1 MVGFSD
7 TLQSG
12 FKPLLISF
20 LSTFI
25 RGTDQL
31 LEIGKHS
38 QHHLKMALVT
48 LKKLSVSFGADA
60 ILDQADLIIEPNERL
75 GLIGRNGAGK
85 STLLKLI
92 DGDILPDDGEILTRQ
107 GTRVGRLIQEVP
119 NDIDYD
125 IRSVIALGDSQ
136 RGQALARF
144 YLEGDQDE
152 QLQHELNEKDAW
164 TLDRQVKTLCS
175 KFNLTPAEQ
184 FTQLSGGM
192 KRRVL
197 MARALVTDPD
207 IVLLD
212 EPTNHLDID
221 TILWLENLL
230 LGLNVTL
237 IIVSHD
243 RSFIDKLCT
252 RIIELDRGLITS
264 YPGNF
269 STYITTKAKALE
281 DEEKH
286 NAKFDKRLA
295 QEEVWIRQGIQA
307 RRTRNE
313 GRVRALKKMRE
324 ERRQRRERQGIAS
337 INLNQ
342 SGKSGKIVIEA
353 ENLHASFDDKTIIDD
368 FSCRILRGDKVGII
382 GPNGCGKSTLIK
394 MLTGENPP
402 QKGQI
407 KIGTNLQIAYL
418 DQHRSAIRD
427 DLSVQDNVSG
437 NTEIMINGQ
446 SKHIMGYLQDFLFS
460 PARARAPAAK
470 LSGGERNRL
479 MLAKLFTQPFN
490 FLVLDEP
497 TNDLD
502 YETLELLEQLLMD
515 YSGTLLL
522 VSHDRT
528 FLNNVVSSTIAFEG
542 NGEVHEYIGGYEDWL
557 RQKRDID
564 NAAALN
570 ESAKGNDD
578 KPKAKIISAAK
589 PKKLSYNL
597 QRELDQLPQTIDAL
611 EKQIEALTN
620 DMADPSFYQQD
631 QSVIADTG
639 NQLKTRQEELDACFK
654 RWEELEA

>member
-1 MVGFSD
+1 MA
-7 TLQSG
+7 
-12 FKPLLISF
+12 LIS
-20 LSTFI
+20 
-25 RGTDQL
+25 
-31 LEIGKHS
+31 
-38 QHHLKMALVT
+38 LKNV
-48 LKKLSVSFGADA
+48 SVSFGADA
-60 ILDQADLIIEPNERL
+60 ILDQANLIIEPNERI

-85 STLLKLI
+85 STLLKLL
-92 DGDILPDDGEILTRQ
+92 DGDVLPDDGEIIRRQ
-107 GTRVGRLIQEVP
+107 SVVCGRLVQEVP

-125 IRSVIALGDSQ
+125 IQSVVALGDAD
-136 RGQALARF
+136 RGHILAR
-144 YLEGDQDE
+144 YYVEGDQNE
-152 QLQHELNEKDAW
+152 GLQTQLNDTDAW
-164 TLDRQVKTLCS
+164 TLDRRVKTLCS
-175 KFNLTPAEQ
+175 KFDLNPLDNFAK
-184 FTQLSGGM
+184 LSGGM

-197 MARALVTDPD
+197 MAQALVKEPD
-207 IVLLD
+207 VVLLD
-212 EPTNHLDID
+212 EPTNHLDIN

-230 LGLNVTL
+230 VSLNATL

-252 RIIELDRGLITS
+252 RIIELDRGILTS

-269 STYITTKAKALE
+269 QTYIETKRKALE
-281 DEEKH
+281 DESVH

-324 ERRQRRERQGIAS
+324 ERQQRRERQGTAK

-342 SGKSGKIVIEA
+342 GGKSGKIVIEA
-353 ENLHASFDDKTIIDD
+353 EHLHAKFGDNLIIND

-394 MLTGENPP
+394 MLTGEDAPHSG
-402 QKGQI
+402 KV
-407 KIGTNLQIAYL
+407 KIGTNLQVAYL
-418 DQHRSAIRD
+418 DQHRTEIRD

-437 NTEIMINGQ
+437 NTEIVINGQ

-460 PARARAPAAK
+460 PSRARAPAAK

-479 MLAKLFTQPFN
+479 MLAKLFTRPFN

-515 YSGTLLL
+515 YEGSLLL

-528 FLNNVVSSTIAFEG
+528 FLDNVVTSTIAFEG
-542 NGEVHEYIGGYEDWL
+542 NGEVHEYIGGYNDWL
-557 RQKRDID
+557 KQKRQS
-564 NAAALN
+564 NKTAST
-570 ESAKGNDD
+570 EKVS
-578 KPKAKIISAAK
+578 KAKAAPTPVK
-589 PKKLSYNL
+589 SKKLSYKLQRELELLPDKIATLEKDIDHLTQTMATADFYQQDQAVVAQSGNKLKDL
-597 QRELDQLPQTIDAL
+597 QRELDTC
-611 EKQIEALTN
+611 
-620 DMADPSFYQQD
+620 Y
-631 QSVIADTG
+631 V
-639 NQLKTRQEELDACFK
+639 

>member
-1 MVGFSD
+1 
-7 TLQSG
+7 
-12 FKPLLISF
+12 
-20 LSTFI
+20 
-25 RGTDQL
+25 
-31 LEIGKHS
+31 
-38 QHHLKMALVT
+38 MALIT
-48 LKKLSVSFGADA
+48 LKDVNISFGADA
-60 ILDQADLIIEPNERL
+60 ILDNANLTIEANERI

-92 DGDILPDDGEILTRQ
+92 DGEILPDDGELIRQ
-107 GTRVGRLIQEVP
+107 QSIITGRLIQEVP
-119 NDIDYD
+119 NDLDYD
-125 IRSVIALGDSQ
+125 IRSVIALGDEK
-136 RGQALARF
+136 RGPKLAEFYVDDNSDNNANDTLQA
-144 YLEGDQDE
+144 
-152 QLQHELNEKDAW
+152 ELNELDAW
-164 TLDRQVKTLCS
+164 SLDHRVQVLCS
-175 KFNLTPAEQ
+175 KFDLNGDQ
-184 FTQLSGGM
+184 RFSSLSGGM

-197 MARALVTDPD
+197 MARALVKEPD

-243 RSFIDKLCT
+243 RSFIDRLCT
-252 RIIELDRGLITS
+252 RIVELDRGIITS

-269 STYITTKAKALE
+269 NTYISSKAKAI
-281 DEEKH
+281 EEEERH

-313 GRVRALKKMRE
+313 GRVRALKKMRD
-324 ERRQRRERQGIAS
+324 ERRQRRERQGTAS

-342 SGKSGKIVIEA
+342 GGKSGKVVIEA
-353 ENLHASFDDKTIIDD
+353 KNLHAEFDQKVIIDD

-394 MLTGENPP
+394 ALTGETEP
-402 QKGQI
+402 QRGDV
-407 KIGTNLQIAYL
+407 KIGTSLQIAYL

-437 NTEIMINGQ
+437 NTEIEINGQ
-446 SKHIMGYLQDFLFS
+446 RKHIMGYLQDFLFS

-528 FLNNVVSSTIAFEG
+528 FLDNVVTSTIAFEG
-542 NGEVHEYIGGYEDWL
+542 DGKVFEYIGGYEDWL
-557 RQKRDID
+557 RQKRD
-564 NAAALN
+564 
-570 ESAKGNDD
+570 EAKM
-578 KPKAKIISAAK
+578 AK
-589 PKKLSYNL
+589 PSSIIGDSTDSQVQNNAQPETPIKPGPAVKAKKLSYKL
-597 QRELDQLPQTIDAL
+597 QRELDLMPQKIDDL
-611 EKQIEALTN
+611 EKKIESLTQE
-620 DMADPSFYQQD
+620 MARPEFYQQD
-631 QSVIADTG
+631 ASKITEVG
-639 NQLKTRQEELDACFK
+639 NTLKSQQEDLEACFT
-654 RWEELEA
+654 RWEELEEM

>member
-1 MVGFSD
+1 MS
-7 TLQSG
+7 
-12 FKPLLISF
+12 
-20 LSTFI
+20 
-25 RGTDQL
+25 
-31 LEIGKHS
+31 
-38 QHHLKMALVT
+38 LVT
-48 LKKLSVSFGADA
+48 LKNVSVSFGADA
-60 ILDQADLIIEPNERL
+60 ILDQANLIIEPNERL

-92 DGDILPDDGEILTRQ
+92 DGEVLPDDGDVVTQQ

-125 IRSVIALGDSQ
+125 IRSVIALGDSH
-136 RGQALARF
+136 RGTSLARF
-144 YLEGDQDE
+144 YLEGDQNE
-152 QLQHELNEKDAW
+152 QLQQELNEKDAW

-175 KFNLTPAEQ
+175 KFNLQAEME
-184 FTQLSGGM
+184 FSQLSGGM

-207 IVLLD
+207 ILLLD

-269 STYITTKAKALE
+269 RTYVSTKAKTLE

-324 ERRQRRERQGIAS
+324 ERRQRRERQGTAS

-342 SGKSGKIVIEA
+342 GGKSGKIVIEA

-394 MLTGENPP
+394 ILTGENPP

-407 KIGTNLQIAYL
+407 KIGTNLEIAYL

-437 NTEIMINGQ
+437 NTQIMINGQ

-528 FLNNVVSSTIAFEG
+528 FLDNVVTSTIAFEG
-542 NGEVHEYIGGYEDWL
+542 DGRVHEYIGGYEDWL
-557 RQKRDID
+557 RQKRD
-564 NAAALN
+564 NEKAALKNSN
-570 ESAKGNDD
+570 EGSENKER
-578 KPKAKIISAAK
+578 KPQEKATAAAK

-597 QRELDQLPQTIDAL
+597 QRELDQLPKKIDTL
-611 EKQIEALTN
+611 EKQIEAITN
-620 DMADPSFYQQD
+620 EMAEPAFYQQD
-631 QSVIADTG
+631 QTTIADTG
-639 NQLKTRQEELDACFK
+639 NQLKALQEELDACFA

>member
-1 MVGFSD
+1 
-7 TLQSG
+7 
-12 FKPLLISF
+12 
-20 LSTFI
+20 
-25 RGTDQL
+25 
-31 LEIGKHS
+31 
-38 QHHLKMALVT
+38 MALVT
-48 LKKLSVSFGADA
+48 LKNISISFGADA
-60 ILDQADLIIEPNERL
+60 ILDQANLIIEPNERI

-92 DGDILPDDGEILTRQ
+92 HGQVSPDEGEVIAQQNLVT
-107 GTRVGRLIQEVP
+107 GRLVQEVP
-119 NDIDYD
+119 NDTELD
-125 IRSVIALGDSQ
+125 IRSVVAVGDRDRGELLGRYYAS
-136 RGQALARF
+136 GS
-144 YLEGDQDE
+144 EDE
-152 QLQHELNEKDAW
+152 SLQQELNASDAW

-175 KFNLTPAEQ
+175 KFDLQAEAL
-184 FTQLSGGM
+184 FAELSGGM

-197 MARALVTDPD
+197 MAQALVNDPD
-207 IVLLD
+207 ILLLD

-230 LGLNVTL
+230 MGLHITL
-237 IIVSHD
+237 IIISHD
-243 RSFIDKLCT
+243 RSFIDRLCT
-252 RIIELDRGLITS
+252 RIVELDRGHLS
-264 YPGNF
+264 SWPGNYQKYL
-269 STYITTKAKALE
+269 SGKAKWLE
-281 DEEKH
+281 EEERH

-313 GRVRALKKMRE
+313 GRVRALKKMRA
-324 ERRQRRERQGIAS
+324 ERQQRRDVQSTANIQ
-337 INLNQ
+337 LNEG
-342 SGKSGKIVIEA
+342 GKSGKIVIEA
-353 ENLHASFDDKTIIDD
+353 ENLRAGFGDNILIED

-394 MLTGENPP
+394 ILTGENQPDSG
-402 QKGQI
+402 KI

-437 NTEIMINGQ
+437 NTEISINGQ
-446 SKHIMGYLQDFLFS
+446 RKHIMGYLQDFLFS

-479 MLAKLFTQPFN
+479 MLAKLFTQSFN

-542 NGEVHEYIGGYEDWL
+542 NGQVHEYIGGYDDWL
-557 RQKRDID
+557 RQRRTPEKITSET
-564 NAAALN
+564 AT
-570 ESAKGNDD
+570 
-578 KPKAKIISAAK
+578 KPVQPKNPTAPTKA
-589 PKKLSYNL
+589 KKLSYMV
-597 QRELDQLPQTIDAL
+597 QRELDELPQKIDDL
-611 EKQIEALTN
+611 EQQISKAQEAMTE
-620 DMADPSFYQQD
+620 SGFYQQD
-631 QSVIADTG
+631 EAVVVQAS
-639 NQLKTRQEELDACFK
+639 NELKALQAELENCFE
-654 RWEELEA
+654 RWEELEN

>member
-1 MVGFSD
+1 MS
-7 TLQSG
+7 
-12 FKPLLISF
+12 LIS
-20 LSTFI
+20 
-25 RGTDQL
+25 
-31 LEIGKHS
+31 
-38 QHHLKMALVT
+38 LKQVNI
-48 LKKLSVSFGADA
+48 SFGADA
-60 ILDQADLIIEPNERL
+60 ILDHADLVIEPNERI

-92 DGDILPDDGEILTRQ
+92 DGEILPDEGELIIQQ
-107 GTRVGRLIQEVP
+107 GTRTGRLIQEVP
-119 NDIDYD
+119 NDLDYD
-125 IRSVIALGDSQ
+125 IRSVIALGNDTC
-136 RGQALARF
+136 GNTLAKF
-144 YLEGDQDE
+144 YLHGEEDIE
-152 QLQHELNEKDAW
+152 VQHELTELDGW
-164 TLDRQVKTLCS
+164 SLDRRVQTLCS
-175 KFNLTPAEQ
+175 KFELVPETPFAD
-184 FTQLSGGM
+184 LSGGM

-197 MARALVTDPD
+197 MARALVDEPD
-207 IVLLD
+207 ILLLD

-221 TILWLENLL
+221 TIIWLESLL

-243 RSFIDKLCT
+243 RSFIDSLCT
-252 RIIELDRGLITS
+252 RIIELDRGMITS
-264 YPGNF
+264 YPGSF
-269 STYITTKAKALE
+269 STYLTTKAKALE

-286 NAKFDKRLA
+286 HAKFDKRLA

-324 ERRQRRERQGIAS
+324 ERRQRRERQGTAN

-342 SGKSGKIVIEA
+342 GGKSGKIVIEA
-353 ENLHASFDDKTIIDD
+353 EHLHASFDGKVIIDD

-402 QKGQI
+402 QSGNI
-407 KIGTNLQIAYL
+407 KIGTNLEIAYL

-437 NTEIMINGQ
+437 NTEIEINGQ
-446 SKHIMGYLQDFLFS
+446 RKHIMGYLQDFLFS
-460 PARARAPAAK
+460 PSRARAPAAK

-528 FLNNVVSSTIAFEG
+528 FLDNVVTSTIAFEG
-542 NGEVHEYIGGYEDWL
+542 DAKVFEYIGGYDDWL
-557 RQKRDID
+557 RQKRDEQQ
-564 NAAALN
+564 AQQV
-570 ESAKGNDD
+570 KPD
-578 KPKAKIISAAK
+578 KKQSSDTTSSAK

-597 QRELDQLPQTIDAL
+597 QRELDQLPAKISEL
-611 EKQIEALTN
+611 EAKIEKMTLS
-620 DMADPSFYQQD
+620 MAEPEFYQQD
-631 QSVIADTG
+631 ADTIANVG
-639 NQLKTRQEELDACFK
+639 NDLKELQAELDQAYA
-654 RWEELEA
+654 RWEELEES

>member
-1 MVGFSD
+1 
-7 TLQSG
+7 
-12 FKPLLISF
+12 
-20 LSTFI
+20 
-25 RGTDQL
+25 
-31 LEIGKHS
+31 
-38 QHHLKMALVT
+38 MALIT
-48 LKKLSVSFGADA
+48 LKNVGVSFGADA
-60 ILDQADLIIEPNERL
+60 ILDQANLIIEPNERI

-92 DGDILPDDGEILTRQ
+92 DGEVIVDEGEVIRQ
-107 GTRVGRLIQEVP
+107 QSVVCGRLVQEVP
-119 NDIDYD
+119 NDIEFD
-125 IRSVIALGDSQ
+125 IRSVIAQGDPQ
-136 RGQALARF
+136 RGSALTRF
-144 YLEGDQDE
+144 YLEGDQDAA
-152 QLQHELNEKDAW
+152 LQNELNEQDAW

-175 KFNLTPAEQ
+175 KFDLKPEDN
-184 FTQLSGGM
+184 FKQLSGGM

-197 MARALVTDPD
+197 MARALVQEPD

-252 RIIELDRGLITS
+252 RIIELDRGLLTS

-269 STYITTKAKALE
+269 QAYLTQKAKALE
-281 DEEKH
+281 EEERH

-313 GRVRALKKMRE
+313 GRVRALKKMRD
-324 ERRQRRERQGIAS
+324 ERRQRRDRQGTANIK
-337 INLNQ
+337 LNQ
-342 SGKSGKIVIEA
+342 GGKSGKVVIEGKHI
-353 ENLHASFDDKTIIDD
+353 HAQFDQDVVIDD
-368 FSCRILRGDKVGII
+368 FSCKILRGDKVGII
-382 GPNGCGKSTLIK
+382 GPNGCGKSTLIRI
-394 MLTGENPP
+394 LTGESNA
-402 QKGQI
+402 QSGEV

-418 DQHRSAIRD
+418 DQHRTEIRD

-437 NTEIMINGQ
+437 NTELMINGQ

-460 PARARAPAAK
+460 PSRARAPAAK

-515 YSGTLLL
+515 FGGTLLL

-528 FLNNVVSSTIAFEG
+528 FLNNVVTSTIAFEG
-542 NGEVHEYIGGYEDWL
+542 NGIVHEYIGGYDDWL
-557 RQKRDID
+557 RQKRQ
-564 NAAALN
+564 
-570 ESAKGNDD
+570 DD
-578 KPKAKIISAAK
+578 KSEKTKNTESKTSKAVPTPQAK
-589 PKKLSYNL
+589 TKKLSYNL
-597 QRELDQLPQTIDAL
+597 QRELDQLPEKIAKL
-611 EKQIEALTN
+611 EAEAEQLTKA
-620 DMADPSFYQQD
+620 MAEPEFYQSTPD
-631 QSVIADTG
+631 VIASKG
-639 NQLKTRQEELDACFK
+639 NELKELQSNLEACYA
-654 RWEELEA
+654 RWEELED

>member
-1 MVGFSD
+1 MS
-7 TLQSG
+7 
-12 FKPLLISF
+12 LI
-20 LSTFI
+20 
-25 RGTDQL
+25 
-31 LEIGKHS
+31 
-38 QHHLKMALVT
+38 T
-48 LKKLSVSFGADA
+48 LKNVSVAFGSDA
-60 ILDQADLIIEPNERL
+60 ILDQANLIIEPNERI

-92 DGDILPDDGEILTRQ
+92 DGEVIPDDGELLRQ
-107 GTRVGRLIQEVP
+107 QGSIVGRLMQEVP
-119 NDIDYD
+119 SDINYD
-125 IRSVIALGDSQ
+125 IRSVVALGDETL
-136 RGQALARF
+136 GDALAEF
-144 YLEGDQDE
+144 YLAGDSDIDAQNKVT
-152 QLQHELNEKDAW
+152 ELEAW
-164 TLDRQVKTLCS
+164 GLDVQVKTLCS
-175 KFNLTPAEQ
+175 KFDLDPEAQ
-184 FTQLSGGM
+184 FAQLSGGM

-197 MARALVTDPD
+197 MARALVKQPD
-207 IVLLD
+207 ILLLD
-212 EPTNHLDID
+212 EPTNHLDIE
-221 TILWLENLL
+221 TILWLETLL
-230 LGLNVTL
+230 QSLNITM

-252 RIIELDRGLITS
+252 RIIELDRGMITS
-264 YPGNF
+264 YPGSF
-269 STYITTKAKALE
+269 QTYLTTKAKALE
-281 DEEKH
+281 DESVV

-295 QEEVWIRQGIQA
+295 QEEVWIRKGIQA

-324 ERRQRRERQGIAS
+324 ERSQRRERQGTAT
-337 INLNQ
+337 ININ
-342 SGKSGKIVIEA
+342 SSTGKSGKVVIEA
-353 ENLHASFDDKTIIDD
+353 DNLHASFDDKVIMND

-394 MLTGENPP
+394 ILTGENQPHSG
-402 QKGQI
+402 KI
-407 KIGTNLQIAYL
+407 KIGTNLEVAYL

-437 NTEIMINGQ
+437 NTEITINGQ

-515 YSGTLLL
+515 YTGTLLL

-528 FLNNVVSSTIAFEG
+528 FLDNVVTSTIAFEG

-557 RQKRDID
+557 RQRRDTTALKAEPKKKSEPIK
-564 NAAALN
+564 AA
-570 ESAKGNDD
+570 
-578 KPKAKIISAAK
+578 PKA
-589 PKKLSYNL
+589 KKLSYNL
-597 QRELDQLPQTIDAL
+597 QRELEQLPKKIDEL
-611 EKQIEALTN
+611 EREIETLTQE
-620 DMADPSFYQQD
+620 MASPDFYQQD
-631 QSVIADTG
+631 QSIIAKAG
-639 NQLKTRQEELDACFK
+639 NDLKELQDQLDHCFL

>member
-1 MVGFSD
+1 M
-7 TLQSG
+7 
-12 FKPLLISF
+12 
-20 LSTFI
+20 
-25 RGTDQL
+25 
-31 LEIGKHS
+31 
-38 QHHLKMALVT
+38 LVT
-48 LKKLSVSFGADA
+48 LKNVSVAFGADA
-60 ILDQADLIIEPNERL
+60 ILDQANLIIEPNERI

-92 DGDILPDDGEILTRQ
+92 DGEVLPDDGELIRQQ
-107 GTRVGRLIQEVP
+107 GTVVGRLVQEVP

-125 IRSVIALGDSQ
+125 IRAVVALGDEH
-136 RGQALARF
+136 RGDALARF
-144 YLEGDQDE
+144 YVEGDGDVD
-152 QLQHELNEKDAW
+152 LQNTLNELDAW
-164 TLDRQVKTLCS
+164 SLDVQVKTLCS
-175 KFNLTPAEQ
+175 KFELDPETQ
-184 FTQLSGGM
+184 FTELSGGM

-197 MARALVTDPD
+197 MARALVKNPD
-207 IVLLD
+207 ILLLD
-212 EPTNHLDID
+212 EPTNHLDIE

-230 LGLNVTL
+230 LGLNVTM

-243 RSFIDKLCT
+243 RSFVDKLCT
-252 RIIELDRGLITS
+252 KIIELDRGLITS
-264 YPGNF
+264 YPGSF
-269 STYITTKAKALE
+269 QTYLRTKAKAIE
-281 DEEKH
+281 DEETV

-295 QEEVWIRQGIQA
+295 QEEVWIRKGIQA

-313 GRVRALKKMRE
+313 GRVRALKKMRD
-324 ERRQRRERQGIAS
+324 ERRQRRERQGTAK

-342 SGKSGKIVIEA
+342 GGKSGKVVIEA
-353 ENLHASFDDKTIIDD
+353 ENLHARFDEKVIIDD

-394 MLTGENPP
+394 ILTGEN
-402 QKGQI
+402 QAHKGDI
-407 KIGTNLQIAYL
+407 KIGTSLDIAYL

-437 NTEIMINGQ
+437 NTEITINGQ

-528 FLNNVVSSTIAFEG
+528 FLDNVVTSTIAFEG
-542 NGEVHEYIGGYEDWL
+542 DGKVYEYIGGYQDWL
-557 RQKRDID
+557 AQKRD
-564 NAAALN
+564 
-570 ESAKGNDD
+570 
-578 KPKAKIISAAK
+578 AAK
-589 PKKLSYNL
+589 PAEPAKKKSAAPAAAVVKPKKKLSYNL
-597 QRELDQLPQTIDAL
+597 QRELDQMPVKIDEL
-611 EKQIEALTN
+611 ENKIKALTEK
-620 DMADPSFYQQD
+620 MAKPEFYQQE
-631 QSVIADTG
+631 QSLVAAAG
-639 NQLKTRQEELDACFK
+639 NDLKALQDELDGCFA
-654 RWEELEA
+654 RWEELEE

>member
-1 MVGFSD
+1 MS
-7 TLQSG
+7 
-12 FKPLLISF
+12 LIS
-20 LSTFI
+20 
-25 RGTDQL
+25 
-31 LEIGKHS
+31 
-38 QHHLKMALVT
+38 LKQV
-48 LKKLSVSFGADA
+48 SISFGADA
-60 ILDQADLIIEPNERL
+60 ILDQADLVIEPNERI

-92 DGDILPDDGEILTRQ
+92 DGEILPDEGELMIQQ
-107 GTRVGRLIQEVP
+107 GTRTGRLIQEVP
-119 NDIDYD
+119 NDLDYD
-125 IRSVIALGDSQ
+125 IRSVIALGNTESGQTLAKFYLDGEEDLDVQ
-136 RGQALARF
+136 QALT
-144 YLEGDQDE
+144 
-152 QLQHELNEKDAW
+152 ELDGW
-164 TLDRQVKTLCS
+164 SLDRRVQTLCS
-175 KFNLTPAEQ
+175 KFDLTPEMS
-184 FTQLSGGM
+184 FSDLSGGM

-197 MARALVTDPD
+197 MARALVDEPD

-221 TILWLENLL
+221 TIIWLENLL

-243 RSFIDKLCT
+243 RSFIDSLCT
-252 RIIELDRGLITS
+252 RIIELDRGIITS
-264 YPGNF
+264 YPGSF
-269 STYITTKAKALE
+269 TSYLTTKAKALE

-286 NAKFDKRLA
+286 HAKFDKRLA

-324 ERRQRRERQGIAS
+324 ERRQRRERQGTAS

-342 SGKSGKIVIEA
+342 GGKSGKIVIEA
-353 ENLHASFDDKTIIDD
+353 EHLSAKFDDKVIMHD

-402 QKGQI
+402 QSGKI
-407 KIGTNLQIAYL
+407 KIGTNLEIAYL

-437 NTEIMINGQ
+437 NTEIEINGQ
-446 SKHIMGYLQDFLFS
+446 RKHIMGYLQDFLFS

-528 FLNNVVSSTIAFEG
+528 FLDNVVTSTIAFEG
-542 NGEVHEYIGGYEDWL
+542 DGKVFEYIGGYDDWL
-557 RQKRDID
+557 RQKRSDAKEQQTKSD
-564 NAAALN
+564 KK
-570 ESAKGNDD
+570 EPSA
-578 KPKAKIISAAK
+578 PTPIVK
-589 PKKLSYNL
+589 PKKLSYKL
-597 QRELDQLPQTIDAL
+597 QRELDQLPAVISGL
-611 EKQIEALTN
+611 EEKIEKLTLS
-620 DMADPSFYQQD
+620 MAAPEFYQQD
-631 QSVIADTG
+631 AQTIAKVGGELKEMQD
-639 NQLKTRQEELDACFK
+639 QLEQAYS
-654 RWEELEA
+654 RWEELEDS

>member
-1 MVGFSD
+1 MS
-7 TLQSG
+7 
-12 FKPLLISF
+12 LI
-20 LSTFI
+20 
-25 RGTDQL
+25 
-31 LEIGKHS
+31 
-38 QHHLKMALVT
+38 T
-48 LKKLSVSFGADA
+48 LKNVSVAFGADA
-60 ILDQADLIIEPNERL
+60 ILDQANLIIERNERI

-92 DGDILPDDGEILTRQ
+92 DGEVLPDDGEIVRQ
-107 GTRVGRLIQEVP
+107 SSLVTGRLVQEVP
-119 NDIDYD
+119 NDLQYD
-125 IRSVIALGDSQ
+125 IRGVVALGDNK
-136 RGQALARF
+136 RGAALARF
-144 YLEGDQDE
+144 YVEGDQNPE
-152 QLQHELNEKDAW
+152 LQAQLNECDAW
-164 TLDRQVKTLCS
+164 SLDQSVKTLCS
-175 KFNLTPAEQ
+175 KFNLDPETAFE
-184 FTQLSGGM
+184 QLSGGM

-197 MARALVTDPD
+197 MARALVSEPD

-230 LGLNVTL
+230 LSLNVTL
-237 IIVSHD
+237 VIVSHD

-252 RIIELDRGLITS
+252 RIIELDRGLLTS

-269 STYITTKAKALE
+269 HTYLDTKAKNLE
-281 DEEKH
+281 EEERH

-313 GRVRALKKMRE
+313 GRVRALKKMRD
-324 ERRQRRERQGIAS
+324 ERRQRRERQGTAS

-342 SGKSGKIVIEA
+342 GGKSGKIVIEA
-353 ENLHASFDDKTIIDD
+353 AGLHASFDNPLSSESASDKKVVIDNFD
-368 FSCRILRGDKVGII
+368 CKIVRGDKVGII

-394 MLTGENPP
+394 ILTGENQPTSG
-402 QKGQI
+402 KI
-407 KIGTNLQIAYL
+407 KIGTNLQVAYL

-437 NTEIMINGQ
+437 NNEITINGR

-515 YSGTLLL
+515 YDSTLLL

-528 FLNNVVSSTIAFEG
+528 FLNNVVTSTIAFEG
-542 NGEVHEYIGGYEDWL
+542 DGRVHEYIGGYDDWL
-557 RQKRDID
+557 RQKRVD
-564 NAAALN
+564 
-570 ESAKGNDD
+570 
-578 KPKAKIISAAK
+578 AKISDAPKEKKVEAKKAAPK
-589 PKKLSYNL
+589 TKKLSYNL
-597 QRELDQLPQTIDAL
+597 QRELDQMPQKIDQL
-611 EKQIEALTN
+611 EKGIEALTTK
-620 DMADPSFYQQD
+620 MAEPEFYQQD
-631 QSVIADTG
+631 QATVAEVG
-639 NQLKTRQEELDACFK
+639 NQLKKAQEELDACFV
-654 RWEELEA
+654 RWEELES

>member
-1 MVGFSD
+1 VS
-7 TLQSG
+7 
-12 FKPLLISF
+12 LIS
-20 LSTFI
+20 LNNVSI
-25 RGTDQL
+25 
-31 LEIGKHS
+31 
-38 QHHLKMALVT
+38 
-48 LKKLSVSFGADA
+48 SFGADA
-60 ILDQADLIIEPNERL
+60 ILDQANLIIEPGERL

-92 DGDILPDDGEILTRQ
+92 DSNILPDEGELVRNQ
-107 GTRVGRLIQEVP
+107 GLVTGRLIQEVP
-119 NDIDYD
+119 NDLDYD
-125 IRSVIALGDSQ
+125 IQSVIALGDDA
-136 RGQALARF
+136 RGQYLANY
-144 YLEGDQDE
+144 YLNGENDLDAQ
-152 QLQHELNEKDAW
+152 QQLNENDGW
-164 TLDRQVKTLCS
+164 TLDRDVKTLCS
-175 KFNLTPAEQ
+175 KFDLEPSMA
-184 FTQLSGGM
+184 FAQLSGGM

-197 MARALVTDPD
+197 MARALVKSPD
-207 IVLLD
+207 ILLLD

-230 LGLNVTL
+230 LGLRTTL
-237 IIVSHD
+237 VIVSHD

-252 RIIELDRGLITS
+252 KIIELDRGRITS

-269 STYITTKAKALE
+269 QAYVKQKAKALE
-281 DEEKH
+281 EEDRH
-286 NAKFDKRLA
+286 NAKFDKKLA

-313 GRVRALKKMRE
+313 GRVRALKKMRD
-324 ERRQRRERQGIAS
+324 ERRQRRERQGTAN

-342 SGKSGKIVIEA
+342 GGKSGKIVIEG
-353 ENLHASFDDKTIIDD
+353 ESLHASFDGNVIIQD
-368 FSCRILRGDKVGII
+368 FSCRILRGDKIGII

-394 MLTGENPP
+394 ILTGENQPH
-402 QKGQI
+402 KGKI
-407 KIGTNLQIAYL
+407 KIGTNLEIAYL

-437 NTEIMINGQ
+437 NTEITINGQ

-460 PARARAPAAK
+460 PSRARAPAAK

-528 FLNNVVSSTIAFEG
+528 FLNNVVTSTIAFEG
-542 NGEVHEYIGGYEDWL
+542 NGQVHEYIGGYDDWL
-557 RQKRDID
+557 RQKREQATDSVD
-564 NAAALN
+564 AAN
-570 ESAKGNDD
+570 HQAKEGKEPETTNTA
-578 KPKAKIISAAK
+578 KPKTTNT
-589 PKKLSYNL
+589 KKLSYKL
-597 QRELDQLPQTIDAL
+597 QRELDQLPQKIDAL
-611 EKQIEALTN
+611 ETKIAELTET
-620 DMADPSFYQQD
+620 MSSSEFYQQNTD
-631 QSVIADTG
+631 VVSATG
-639 NQLKTRQEELDACFK
+639 NELKQLQEELDACFV

>member
-1 MVGFSD
+1 
-7 TLQSG
+7 
-12 FKPLLISF
+12 
-20 LSTFI
+20 
-25 RGTDQL
+25 
-31 LEIGKHS
+31 
-38 QHHLKMALVT
+38 MALIT
-48 LKKLSVSFGADA
+48 LKNVNVSFGADA
-60 ILDQADLIIEPNERL
+60 ILDQANLIIEPNERI

-85 STLLKLI
+85 STLLKMI
-92 DGDILPDDGEILTRQ
+92 DGEILPDDGELIRQQ
-107 GTRVGRLIQEVP
+107 GTITGRLIQEVP

-125 IRSVIALGDSQ
+125 IRSVIALGDQ
-136 RGQALARF
+136 ERGPKLAEF
-144 YLEGDQDE
+144 YLEQSNSDE
-152 QLQHELNEKDAW
+152 LDGELQNELNEIDAW
-164 TLDRQVKTLCS
+164 SLDRQVKTLCS
-175 KFNLTPAEQ
+175 KFNLDAEQ
-184 FTQLSGGM
+184 NFKALSGGM

-197 MARALVTDPD
+197 MARALVKEPD

-230 LGLNVTL
+230 MGLNVTL

-252 RIIELDRGLITS
+252 RIIELDRGVITS

-269 STYITTKAKALE
+269 KAYLNAKAKALE
-281 DEEKH
+281 EEDRH
-286 NAKFDKRLA
+286 NAKFDKKLA

-313 GRVRALKKMRE
+313 GRVRALKKMRD
-324 ERRQRRERQGIAS
+324 ERRQRRERQGTAS
-337 INLNQ
+337 ISLNQ
-342 SGKSGKIVIEA
+342 AGKSGKVVIEGKH
-353 ENLHASFDDKTIIDD
+353 LHAAFDGNTVIDD

-394 MLTGENPP
+394 ILTGENAP
-402 QKGQI
+402 QSGDI
-407 KIGTNLQIAYL
+407 KIGTSLEIAYL

-437 NTEIMINGQ
+437 NTEIEINGQ
-446 SKHIMGYLQDFLFS
+446 RKHIMGYLQDFLFS

-515 YSGTLLL
+515 YTGTLLL

-528 FLNNVVSSTIAFEG
+528 FLDNVVTSTIAFEG
-542 NGEVHEYIGGYEDWL
+542 NGQVYEYIGGYDDWL
-557 RQKRDID
+557 RQKREQSKLQK
-564 NAAALN
+564 NAEAN
-570 ESAKGNDD
+570 ELKELANEQKTTSTTTAQPAVKT
-578 KPKAKIISAAK
+578 
-589 PKKLSYNL
+589 KKLSYKL
-597 QRELDQLPQTIDAL
+597 QRELDQMPQKLDEL
-611 EKQIEALTN
+611 EQAINALTEQ
-620 DMADPSFYQQD
+620 MAEPEFYQQD
-631 QSVIADTG
+631 ASVIAEVG
-639 NQLKTRQEELDACFK
+639 NQLKTKQDELDACFA
-654 RWEELEA
+654 RWEELEAM

>member
-1 MVGFSD
+1 VS
-7 TLQSG
+7 
-12 FKPLLISF
+12 LIS
-20 LSTFI
+20 LNNVSI
-25 RGTDQL
+25 
-31 LEIGKHS
+31 
-38 QHHLKMALVT
+38 
-48 LKKLSVSFGADA
+48 SFGADA
-60 ILDQADLIIEPNERL
+60 ILDQANLIIEPGERL

-92 DGDILPDDGEILTRQ
+92 DSNILPDEGELVRNQ
-107 GTRVGRLIQEVP
+107 GLVTGRLIQEVP
-119 NDIDYD
+119 NDLDYD
-125 IRSVIALGDSQ
+125 IQSVIALGDDA
-136 RGQALARF
+136 RGQYLANY
-144 YLEGDQDE
+144 YLNGENDLDAQ
-152 QLQHELNEKDAW
+152 QQLNENDGW
-164 TLDRQVKTLCS
+164 TLDRDVKTLCS
-175 KFNLTPAEQ
+175 KFDLEPSMA
-184 FTQLSGGM
+184 FAQLSGGM

-197 MARALVTDPD
+197 MARALVKSPD
-207 IVLLD
+207 ILLLD

-230 LGLNVTL
+230 LGLRTTL
-237 IIVSHD
+237 VIVSHD

-252 RIIELDRGLITS
+252 KIIELDRGRITS

-269 STYITTKAKALE
+269 QAYVKQKAKALE
-281 DEEKH
+281 EEDRH
-286 NAKFDKRLA
+286 NAKFDKKLA

-313 GRVRALKKMRE
+313 GRVRALKKMRD
-324 ERRQRRERQGIAS
+324 ERRQRRERQGTAN

-342 SGKSGKIVIEA
+342 GGKSGKIVIES
-353 ENLHASFDDKTIIDD
+353 ESLHASFDGNVIIQD
-368 FSCRILRGDKVGII
+368 FSCRILRGDKIGII

-394 MLTGENPP
+394 ILTGENQPH
-402 QKGQI
+402 KGKI
-407 KIGTNLQIAYL
+407 KIGTNLEIAYL

-437 NTEIMINGQ
+437 NTEITINGQ

-460 PARARAPAAK
+460 PSRARAPAAK

-528 FLNNVVSSTIAFEG
+528 FLNNVVTSTIAFEG
-542 NGEVHEYIGGYEDWL
+542 NGQVHEYIGGYDDWL
-557 RQKRDID
+557 RQKREQATDSVD
-564 NAAALN
+564 AAN
-570 ESAKGNDD
+570 HQAKEGKEPETTNTA
-578 KPKAKIISAAK
+578 KPKTTNT
-589 PKKLSYNL
+589 KKLSYKL
-597 QRELDQLPQTIDAL
+597 QRELDQLPQKIDEL
-611 EKQIEALTN
+611 ETKIAELTET
-620 DMADPSFYQQD
+620 MSSSEFYQQN
-631 QSVIADTG
+631 ADVVSATG
-639 NQLKTRQEELDACFK
+639 NELKQLQEELDACFV